1 MPQIFYET
9 LEFSFSGDPNTRICG
24 TAKIKCYKDAE
35 KRLFGE
41 DIGDGPNESRECNCL
56 EGCTLIRFD
65 FEIDRAKFDWK
76 ATLRSLNY
84 SMEQFSGFEKNIE
97 LFQEIFHFYK
107 KNFNSYEKYFSVLR
121 MQPSNVEIFF
131 KDHYVRALKRSETHT
146 ISNFLAMC
154 GGLFGLFL
162 GCSALS
168 IVEFI
173 YTVTRR
179 LYLQYRQRKSQ
190 NAVESLKGGN
200 INDSFI
206 ENMGI

>member
-1 MPQIFYET
+1 MLQRCRKETIWWGYRRWSKWKWSNSSRMQLLRRLYANKVWFWNRPSKIWLESHATVVKLFNGTIFWVWKKHRIISRN
-9 LEFSFSGDPNTRICG
+9 FSFITKRI
-24 TAKIKCYKDAE
+24 
-35 KRLFGE
+35 
-41 DIGDGPNESRECNCL
+41 S
-56 EGCTLIRFD
+56 TL
-65 FEIDRAKFDWK
+65 
-76 ATLRSLNY
+76 T
-84 SMEQFSGFEKNIE
+84 KNI
-97 LFQEIFHFYK
+97 
-107 KNFNSYEKYFSVLR
+107 SVIR

-173 YTVTRR
+173 YTITRR
-179 LYLQYRQRKSQ
+179 LYLHYRQRKSQ
-190 NAVESLKGGN
+190 NAVGSIKSGN

-206 ENMGI
+206 ANMGI

>member
-1 MPQIFYET
+1 MLQRRWKETFWWGYRWWSKWKSRMQLLRRLYANKVWFWNRPSKIWLESHATVIKLFNGTIFWVWKKHRIISRN
-9 LEFSFSGDPNTRICG
+9 FSFLQKEFQFLR
-24 TAKIKCYKDAE
+24 KI
-35 KRLFGE
+35 
-41 DIGDGPNESRECNCL
+41 
-56 EGCTLIRFD
+56 
-65 FEIDRAKFDWK
+65 
-76 ATLRSLNY
+76 
-84 SMEQFSGFEKNIE
+84 
-97 LFQEIFHFYK
+97 
-107 KNFNSYEKYFSVLR
+107 SVLR